1 MPTQTLSFLS
11 ASGVEL
17 AARLDLPSGEPRAY
31 AVFAHCFTCSKD
43 SKAATYVSQA
53 LALRGIATLRFDF
66 TGLGQSGGSFTDSSF
81 SANVTDLI
89 AAVQHLGA
97 QFAPPQILIGH
108 SLGGAAVLAAAGQL
122 PGVRAVA
129 TIGAPC
135 DPAHVK
141 HLFAAGHEEIEA
153 QGEAVVDI
161 GGRPFR
167 INRAFVDDLE
177 RHNASAS
184 IGALRKALLVMHAPG
199 DRTVPVDNAA
209 EIFMRAK
216 HPKSFVS
223 LDDADHLLSRKQ
235 DAAYAAEVIAAWAS
249 RFLDPVETDLSPAT
263 PATEPVPCVRA
274 TLSRQQSSE
283 ADASRFATDI
293 AAGRHR
299 LRADEPVSVGGADT
313 GPGPYDLLLAALG
326 ACTAMTLRMY
336 ADQKKWPLESVH
348 VDLKH
353 DKVHAA
359 DCEECDTR
367 EGRVDRIE
375 RVLHIEGALDAA
387 QRARLIEIAD
397 KCPVHRTL
405 HSEVLIHTR
414 EAVDEGSKP

>member
-1 MPTQTLSFLS
+1 MPTRNLSFTS
-11 ASGVEL
+11 TSGVEL
-17 AARLDLPSGEPRAY
+17 AARLDLPVGEPRAY

-43 SKAATYVSQA
+43 SKAAAYVSQA
-53 LALRGIATLRFDF
+53 LAARGIATLRFDF
-66 TGLGQSGGSFTDSSF
+66 TGLGQSGGDFADSSF
-81 SANVTDLI
+81 SANVADLI
-89 AAVQHLGA
+89 AAVRHLGA

-122 PGVRAVA
+122 PEVRAVA

-141 HLFAAGHEEIEA
+141 HLFASGDEA
-153 QGEAVVDI
+153 IAAAGEAVVDI

-167 INRAFVDDLE
+167 IKRAFVDDLE
-177 RHNASAS
+177 RYDAGAS

-209 EIFMRAK
+209 EIFKRAK

-223 LDDADHLLSRKQ
+223 LDDADHLLSRKR

-249 RFLDPVETDLSPAT
+249 RFLDPAAADLSAAT
-263 PATEPVPCVRA
+263 PAAESVPGVRA
-274 TLSRQQSSE
+274 TLSRE
-283 ADASRFATDI
+283 ADSGRFATDI

-299 LRADEPVSVGGADT
+299 LRADEPVGLGGADT
-313 GPGPYDLLLAALG
+313 GPGPYELLLAALG

-336 ADQKKWPLESVH
+336 ADQKKWPLDTVR

-359 DCEECDTR
+359 DCAECETR
-367 EGRVDRIE
+367 DGRVDSIE

-387 QRARLIEIAD
+387 QRARLVEIAD

-414 EAVDEGSKP
+414 AAE

>member
-1 MPTQTLSFLS
+1 MPTRNLRFTS
-11 ASGVEL
+11 ASGIEL
-17 AARLDLPSGEPRAY
+17 AARLDLPGNEPRAY

-43 SKAATYVSQA
+43 SKAATFVSQA
-53 LALRGIATLRFDF
+53 LAARGIATLRFDF
-66 TGLGQSGGSFTDSSF
+66 TGLGQSGGDFADSSF
-81 SANVTDLI
+81 SANVADLI
-89 AAVQHLGA
+89 AAVRHLGA
-97 QFAPPQILIGH
+97 QFAPPQVLIGH

-122 PGVRAVA
+122 PEVRAVA

-141 HLFAAGHEEIEA
+141 HLFAAGHEAIGA

-167 INRAFVDDLE
+167 IKRAFVDDLE
-177 RHNASAS
+177 RHDAGAS
-184 IGALRKALLVMHAPG
+184 IGALRKALLVMHAPS
-199 DRTVPVDNAA
+199 DRTVSVDNAA

-249 RFLDPVETDLSPAT
+249 RYLDPAAQGVAAAAPSAEEDPG
-263 PATEPVPCVRA
+263 VRA
-274 TLSRQQSSE
+274 TLSRE
-283 ADASRFATDI
+283 ASAGRFATDI
-293 AAGRHR
+293 TAGRHG
-299 LRADEPVSVGGADT
+299 LRADEPTRLGGADT
-313 GPGPYDLLLAALG
+313 GPGPYELLLAALG

-336 ADQKKWPLESVH
+336 ADQKKWPLEQVR

-353 DKVHAA
+353 DKIHAT
-359 DCEECDTR
+359 DCAECETR
-367 EGRVDRIE
+367 DGRVDRIE
-375 RVLHIEGALDAA
+375 RVLHLEGALDAA
-387 QRARLIEIAD
+387 QRARLVEMAD

-405 HSEVLIHTR
+405 HSEVLIRTR
-414 EAVDEGSKP
+414 EAQ

>member
-1 MPTQTLSFLS
+1 MPTRTLSFLS
-11 ASGVEL
+11 ASGAEL
-17 AARLDLPSGEPRAY
+17 AARLDLPSSEPRAY

-66 TGLGQSGGSFTDSSF
+66 TGLGQSGGDFADSGF
-81 SANVTDLI
+81 SGNVADLI
-89 AAVQHLGA
+89 AAVRHVGA

-108 SLGGAAVLAAAGQL
+108 SLGGAAVLAAAGLL
-122 PGVRAVA
+122 PDVRAVA
-129 TIGAPC
+129 TIGAPSS
-135 DPAHVK
+135 PAHVK
-141 HLFAAGHEEIEA
+141 HLFAAGHEQIDAE
-153 QGEAVVDI
+153 GEAVVDI

-167 INRAFVDDLE
+167 IKRAFVDDLE
-177 RHNASAS
+177 RYDASAS

-199 DRTVPVDNAA
+199 DRTVSVDNAA

-235 DAAYAAEVIAAWAS
+235 DAAYVAEVIAAWAS
-249 RFLDPVETDLSPAT
+249 RFLDPAAADSSVAASSAS
-263 PATEPVPCVRA
+263 AVEPVLGVRA
-274 TLSRQQSSE
+274 TLARE
-283 ADASRFATDI
+283 ADAGRFATDI
-293 AAGRHR
+293 VAGRHR
-299 LRADEPVSVGGADT
+299 LRADEPASLGGADT
-313 GPGPYDLLLAALG
+313 GPGPYELLLAALG

-336 ADQKKWPLESVH
+336 AEQKKWPLEGVR

-359 DCEECDTR
+359 DCAECETR

-387 QRARLIEIAD
+387 QRARLVEIAD

-405 HSEVLIHTR
+405 HAEVLIRTR
-414 EAVDEGSKP
+414 EAD